1 MSNRILIVDDSDDD
15 VEMLE
20 RTLAGDGTEIRGL
33 TDSSLAEHVFNE
45 FEPDLVLLDLHMP
58 QPDGLEILRRIR
70 EARSRL
76 GFLPVLVLTGDV
88 GQVARNNALDLGADD
103 FLTKPLDRQEVILRV
118 RNLLATRRL
127 HVELARAYRHKS
139 EFLASMS
146 HELRTQLSS
155 VIGFSEL
162 LLSDTTERFD
172 DARRRQFLAQINSSG
187 RYLLDLTSDILDLA
201 KIEAGHVVLRIVN
214 VMEPLASKKA
224 ILLEMDLESAGHVP
238 ADAGKLRQM
247 LLNLVSNAVK
257 FTPQNG
263 RITIGAA
270 RLPDA
275 VEISVSDTGIGI
287 AESDREHLFEEFRQV
302 DSDVAREQHG
312 TGLGLALTK
321 RFVELHGGHIRLASV
336 LGKGSVFTLSLPAG
350 SARFVEEDEGAVV
363 AEGGD
368 RQRDAGDEAPNDKTA
383 PAEIARQ
390 TA

>member
-1 MSNRILIVDDSDDD
+1 VSSRVLIVDDSDDD
-15 VEMLE
+15 VEML
-20 RTLAGDGTEIRGL
+20 RRCLTGDAIEIWGL
-33 TDSSLAEHVFNE
+33 TDSSQAEKVFKD

-103 FLTKPLDRQEVILRV
+103 FLTKPLDRQEVVLRV

-162 LLSDTTERFD
+162 MLSDTTDRFD
-172 DARRRQFLAQINSSG
+172 DARRRQFLAQINASG

-201 KIEAGHVVLRIVN
+201 KIEAGQVVLRIEDVKIADVAQFILR
-214 VMEPLASKKA
+214 VMEPLAAKKL
-224 ILLEMDLESAGHVP
+224 IQLEIDVIAGGNVP

-257 FTPQNG
+257 FTPERG
-263 RITIGAA
+263 RIKIGAERFA
-270 RLPDA
+270 DR

-302 DSDVAREQHG
+302 DSDVARENHG
-312 TGLGLALTK
+312 TGLGLALTR
-321 RFVELHGGHIRLASV
+321 RFVELHGGQIRLASE
-336 LGKGSVFTLSLPAG
+336 LGKGSVFTLILPLERPTAEEASPALTLRGG
-350 SARFVEEDEGAVV
+350 SM
-363 AEGGD
+363 
-368 RQRDAGDEAPNDKTA
+368 
-383 PAEIARQ
+383 Q
-390 TA
+390 TAGR

>member
-1 MSNRILIVDDSDDD
+1 MSSRVLIVDDSDDD
-15 VEMLE
+15 VEML
-20 RTLAGDGTEIRGL
+20 RRCLSGGTIEIRGL
-33 TDSSLAEHVFNE
+33 TDSSRAEEVFNE

-103 FLTKPLDRQEVILRV
+103 FLTKPLDRQEVVLRV

-162 LLSDTTERFD
+162 MLSDTTDRFD

-201 KIEAGHVVLRIVN
+201 KIEAGQVVLRIENVKIADVAQFILR
-214 VMEPLASKKA
+214 VMEPLAAKKS
-224 ILLEMDLESAGHVP
+224 IQLEIDVIVGGNVP

-247 LLNLVSNAVK
+247 LLNLVSNAGK
-257 FTPQNG
+257 FTPERG
-263 RITIGAA
+263 RIKIAA
-270 RLPDA
+270 ERFADR
-275 VEISVSDTGIGI
+275 VEISVSDNGIGI

-302 DSDVAREQHG
+302 DSDVARENHG

-321 RFVELHGGHIRLASV
+321 RFVELHGGHIRLASE
-336 LGKGSVFTLSLPAG
+336 LGKGSVFTLSLPLERPGAEESSLALTLQDGSMQAAG
-350 SARFVEEDEGAVV
+350 R
-363 AEGGD
+363 
-368 RQRDAGDEAPNDKTA
+368 
-383 PAEIARQ
+383 
-390 TA
+390 